1 MRAHVVKNP
10 SRSKRLSDLC
20 GRGLRHNNVWL
31 RSGVSLVEL
40 LVTIAIIAT
49 LASILLPALGMARE
63 SARRTY
69 CSNNLAQLTKG
80 LIRYDMEQSSLPGWR
95 NSVAGYTEA
104 KLAAGQAAMARVS
117 WTVSILPFI
126 GENDLADWYRE
137 YTSGAAVDD
146 VTNETGNGGKRVDLF
161 VCPSADGVA
170 RNGLCYMGN
179 GGSGAETLA
188 EGSPRQQYRGDGA
201 MLDTVGNG
209 YAAGRW
215 SLDQM
220 ALGDGMAGTLLLV
233 ERCGLDAPRD
243 VSWATFP
250 MPTISGKRNHFET
263 NHVVLHPPA
272 LAGNQHPPV
281 DSRILNPTAET
292 LPAPSND
299 WAWRYPSSRH
309 KGGVV
314 AAFADGHVRFLG
326 EKIAPWV
333 YCQLL
338 TSDKTYRSA
347 RAAGWEQYLL
357 DGQWVPYILDDAD
370 IRQ

>member
-1 MRAHVVKNP
+1 MRAHVVRHP
-10 SRSKRLSDLC
+10 ALSRRSSDPC
-20 GRGLRHNNVWL
+20 GRGSRHGRIPL

-40 LVTIAIIAT
+40 LVTIAMIAT

-80 LIRYDMEQSSLPGWR
+80 LISYDMDQSSLPGWR
-95 NSVAGYTEA
+95 NSVAGYTDA
-104 KLAAGQAAMARVS
+104 KLAAGQPAMARVS

-137 YTSGAAVDD
+137 YTSGAGVDD
-146 VTNETGNGGKRVDLF
+146 VTNETGKGGKRVDLF

-179 GGSGAETLA
+179 GGTGAETLA
-188 EGSPRQQYRGDGA
+188 SGTPPQQYRGDGA

-243 VSWATFP
+243 VSWASFP
-250 MPTISGKRNHFET
+250 MPTSSGNRNHFET

-292 LPAPSND
+292 LPAASND

-314 AAFADGHVRFLG
+314 ASFADGHVRFLG

-347 RAAGWEQYLL
+347 RAAGWEQYRL

-370 IRQ
+370 ILR

>member
-1 MRAHVVKNP
+1 MRAHVFRHP
-10 SRSKRLSDLC
+10 ARSRRLSDLC
-20 GRGLRHNNVWL
+20 GREWRHGRIRP
-31 RSGVSLVEL
+31 RSGLSLVEL
-40 LVTIAIIAT
+40 LVTIAMIAI
-49 LASILLPALGMARE
+49 LASLLLPALGIARE

-80 LIRYDMEQSSLPGWR
+80 LISHDMEQSSLPGWR

-104 KLAAGQAAMARVS
+104 KLAAGAPDLARVS

-137 YTSGAAVDD
+137 FTSGAAVDD
-146 VTNETGNGGKRVDLF
+146 VTRKRVDLF

-170 RNGLCYMGN
+170 RSGLCYMGN
-179 GGSGAETLA
+179 GGTGAETLA
-188 EGSPRQQYRGDGA
+188 SGSPPQQYRGDGA

-233 ERCGLDAPRD
+233 ERCGLEAPRD
-243 VSWATFP
+243 VSWASFP
-250 MPTISGKRNHFET
+250 MPTVSGNRNRFET

-272 LAGNQHPPV
+272 LAGGQHPPEGA
-281 DSRILNPTAET
+281 RILNPTAET
-292 LPAPSND
+292 LPAASND

-347 RAAGWEQYLL
+347 RAAGWEQYRLN
-357 DGQWVPYILDDAD
+357 GQWVPYILDDAD
-370 IRQ
+370 ISR

>member
-1 MRAHVVKNP
+1 MAAASGGTGNARAGSSPTAVAWDTSVGP
-10 SRSKRLSDLC
+10 
-20 GRGLRHNNVWL
+20 
-31 RSGVSLVEL
+31 
-40 LVTIAIIAT
+40 I
-49 LASILLPALGMARE
+49 
-63 SARRTY
+63 
-69 CSNNLAQLTKG
+69 LAQARFRSDSGAQAQIRARTSTGVASCFMALSNEPLTKSG
-80 LIRYDMEQSSLPGWR
+80 KGGSAPGPMAAMLLGIVGIALP
-95 NSVAGYTEA
+95 
-104 KLAAGQAAMARVS
+104 AMARVS

-137 YTSGAAVDD
+137 YTSGVGVDD
-146 VTNETGNGGKRVDLF
+146 VTNENETEQGGKRVDLF
-161 VCPSADGVA
+161 VCPSADGMT
-170 RNGLCYMGN
+170 RSGLCYMGN
-179 GGSGAETLA
+179 GGTGAETLA
-188 EGSPRQQYRGDGA
+188 SGSPPQQYRGDGA

-243 VSWATFP
+243 VSWASFP
-250 MPTISGKRNHFET
+250 MPTSSGNRNRFET

-292 LPAPSND
+292 LPAASND

-314 AAFADGHVRFLG
+314 ASFADGHVRFLG

-347 RAAGWEQYLL
+347 RAAGWEQYFLN
-357 DGQWVPYILDDAD
+357 GQWVPYILDDAD
-370 IRQ
+370 IQR